1 MKLKPI
7 SKFLFITLL
16 VSATSVTKGQ
26 DLNCDVVIDAARIET
41 SDQRVFEDMEKAFED
56 FLNTRDWS
64 PDEIKPEERIK
75 CGLSITLNEMPSIGV
90 FKATVQIRSARP
102 IYNTTYESI
111 LLNFA
116 DRDWAFEYIE
126 SQPLNFNDNDY
137 ISNITS
143 MLAYYAYVMIGLDY
157 DSFGKLA
164 GTPYYQKAQNIV
176 TNAQQGNRPGW
187 GALESTRNRYALI
200 TDITNQQM
208 EDLRIGYYKYHRLGL
223 DVFESN
229 PEETRKQVME
239 VLESIKKIK
248 DRYPSSIFVISFF
261 DAKSEELVD
270 IFADGSLQ
278 EKRKAYNLLVE
289 LNPTKEDSYKAILN

>member
-1 MKLKPI
+1 MKNA
-7 SKFLFITLL
+7 SRLL
-16 VSATSVTKGQ
+16 TIYLLLSAHVVLKGQ
-26 DLNCDVVIDAARIET
+26 DLNCDVVIDADRIET
-41 SDQRVFEDMEKAFED
+41 SDKRVFEDMEKAFEN
-56 FLNTRDWS
+56 FLNNRDWS

-90 FKATVQIRSARP
+90 YKATVQIRSARP

-111 LLNFA
+111 LFNFA
-116 DRDWAFEYIE
+116 DRDWSFEYIE

-143 MLAYYAYVMIGLDY
+143 MLAYYAYVIIGLDY
-157 DSFGKLA
+157 DSFGKLS
-164 GTPYYQKAQNIV
+164 GTPYFQKAQNIV

-208 EDLRIGYYKYHRLGL
+208 EDLRVGYYKYHRLGL
-223 DVFESN
+223 DVFESK
-229 PEETRKQVME
+229 PDEARKQVLE

-248 DRYPSSIFVISFF
+248 ERYPSSIFVISFF
-261 DAKSEELVD
+261 DAKSEELVN
-270 IFADGSLQ
+270 IFADATIQ
-278 EKRKAYNLLVE
+278 DKRKAYNLLVE
-289 LNPTKEDSYKAILN
+289 LNPTKEDIYKAILK